1 MQNLGEFF
9 SIKNYLPNTK
19 LITHFKQTHMNFRP
33 KFDTA
38 SMEAA
43 KKGYEPVTMYMASDL
58 ITFKPEDEIG
68 SVISKLNDSQIS
80 GAPVLNDRNELV
92 GIISEQDCL
101 RVIIDSVYHNQP
113 MSKHLV
119 KDYMQKDLI
128 TVPEDADVVDVAN
141 MFLKH
146 RFRRFPVV
154 KDGVLK
160 GQVSKRDILRAAQKI
175 KFTTW

>member
-1 MQNLGEFF
+1 
-9 SIKNYLPNTK
+9 
-19 LITHFKQTHMNFRP
+19 MNFTP
-33 KFDTA
+33 KFNTSTLDA
-38 SMEAA
+38 M
-43 KKGYEPVTMYMASDL
+43 KKEYEPVTRYMATDL
-58 ITFKPEDEIG
+58 ITFKPDDEVG
-68 SVISKLNDSQIS
+68 SVISMLNDHQIS
-80 GAPVLNDRNELV
+80 GAPVLNDRKELV
-92 GIISEQDCL
+92 GIISQQDCL

-119 KDYMQKDLI
+119 KDYMQKNLI
-128 TVPEDADVVDVAN
+128 TISVDSDVMDVAN

-160 GQVSKRDILRAAQKI
+160 GQVSKSDILRATQKI